1 LSTFVTAEPVP
12 QAVPGTRPGR
22 FDSIDQVRGAIMV
35 LMALDHVRWFFTEIS
50 TFQPET
56 LANTNFWLFMTRWVT
71 HFCAPGFFLL
81 AGMAICLYNARIEYA
96 RDLRRYLVSRGVLLI
111 MLELTIVG
119 YAWVFSPGFSFG
131 GVIWSLGCS
140 FLIMAALVSVPKNVL
155 LAGAAFFLIFHN
167 LLLDELPVPVNAWL
181 AFLWRAIYQPG
192 PAVVPIA
199 ETQYFFLFPIL
210 PWLAVMVLGHALGH
224 WYHLPDN
231 ERRLRFTRAGAA
243 MILGFVVL
251 RLAGNFGNPD
261 TLWISP
267 VTAGEF
273 SLQADLA
280 STIIS
285 FLNTEKYPPSLQFA
299 LMTLGPLLLWLG
311 LSRVDS
317 GNTRP
322 NLASKAL
329 ILFGRVPLFYYL
341 CHLYLIHLL
350 ALVVTSVAGQPN
362 DWIRFGADPA
372 ASRPEGYGFG
382 LPVVH
387 LTWIGVTLILYVVCR
402 KYECYKRTHTYA
414 WLKYL

>member
-1 LSTFVTAEPVP
+1 
-12 QAVPGTRPGR
+12 
-22 FDSIDQVRGAIMV
+22 MV

-56 LANTNFWLFMTRWVT
+56 LGNTNFWLFMTRWVT

-81 AGMAICLYNARIEYA
+81 AGMAICLYAARIDNA
-96 RDLRRYLVSRGVLLI
+96 RDLRQYLVSRGVLLI

-119 YAWVFSPGFSFG
+119 YAWVFNPGYSFG

-140 FLIMAALVSVPKNVL
+140 FLLMAALVNVPRNVL
-155 LAGAAFFLIFHN
+155 LAGAALFIVFHN
-167 LLLDELPVPVNAWL
+167 LLLDKLPVPGNAWL

-192 PAVVPIA
+192 PAAVPFA
-199 ETQYFFLFPIL
+199 ETDYFFLFPVL
-210 PWLAVMVLGHALGH
+210 PWLTMMVLGYALGH
-224 WYHLPDN
+224 WFHLPGN

-273 SLQADLA
+273 ALQADLA
-280 STIIS
+280 STVIS

-311 LSRVDS
+311 ISRVDS
-317 GNTRP
+317 GNTKP
-322 NLASKAL
+322 NLVSKAL
-329 ILFGRVPLFYYL
+329 ILFGRVPLFYYV

-362 DWIRFGADPA
+362 DWIGFGANPA

-387 LTWIGVTLILYVVCR
+387 LAWIGVTLILYVICR
-402 KYECYKRTHTYA
+402 AYERYKRTHTYA